1 MLHVASLLYGFYVGG
16 FGSIGEQIMTR
27 RLGQVNMLLQLPQ
40 INPISVKK
48 VMTIFFLKDSLFYLV
63 YTYLPMILGISIA
76 APYVGVSTF
85 GILRIGATTF
95 LAFMIGM
102 GLSFVSSAASTRS
115 RLFGALAYLV
125 ILTIASLVY
134 PLNVLQPQQ
143 VLLPLAYWTDRSLI
157 WPILSLMLSIGLAA
171 TGSLLMKE
179 RYDVKQTKFNNSL
192 LKVNAHLIAIGEL
205 KPLVAKEWL
214 ELTRSGNIL
223 PAVGGYTLN
232 LLVIVFIS
240 WLFDYGFGIPISFN
254 VVFFSAFVGFMG
266 VMTYSSLTSIEH
278 NEYLNMMPLG
288 VDSLIKAK
296 LVIYFILTS
305 GVTVGYVILI
315 GLLNGEIYLIPQSL
329 LVAAC
334 TSIYVVAV
342 TAYLTGLWTNT
353 LFFGAKTILKFVSMV
368 IPPLIVIEIGTI
380 ILPFKTGLATLMI
393 ASASILGLLASII
406 LFTQL
411 KRRWRNAS
419 FSYISSGE

>member
-1 MLHVASLLYGFYVGG
+1 
-16 FGSIGEQIMTR
+16 
-27 RLGQVNMLLQLPQ
+27 
-40 INPISVKK
+40 
-48 VMTIFFLKDSLFYLV
+48 
-63 YTYLPMILGISIA
+63 MILGISIA